1 MGARHGKKRLH
12 LITILINMWDM
23 NPPRPSSASQA
34 KACPDPVGVVR
45 VTDLLKNRQVLVI
58 EHAGERYLLRLTRN
72 GKLILTK

>member
-1 MGARHGKKRLH
+1 
-12 LITILINMWDM
+12 M